1 MTTTLHFHGGDL
13 HGTYDL
19 SDPSTPADV
28 TTFWAATGGQ
38 VGGINQGYVLAGLF
52 ETDVDEQRGEVL
64 PVESALAQAIL
75 LGNRPALTAPL
86 RAQSVVGYPLL

>member
-19 SDPSTPADV
+19 SDPSIPQAVLD
-28 TTFWAATGGQ
+28 FWSAVGDQ
-38 VGGINQGYVLAGLF
+38 VGGVSEGYVLAGLF

-64 PVESALAQAIL
+64 PVESSLGRSIL
-75 LGNRPALTAPL
+75 LGRHAPLTAPL
-86 RAQSVVGYPLL
+86 RCRTVGGALM